1 MQCIAEAYNSFIF
14 LLSAVYN
21 VCFIC
26 SFFFTL
32 PHLQSAIYNLIIAS
46 SIHSSIHSSCVFSQ
60 NHYYQPLWT
69 LVGGGINRLEE
80 SVRPTGSLIPGGCTW
95 YKTSIAEFTPE
106 KNLVLTT
113 NGDEVTDLFSFAY
126 ELFFTFFLSN

>member
-1 MQCIAEAYNSFIF
+1 MR
-14 LLSAVYN
+14 
-21 VCFIC
+21 
-26 SFFFTL
+26 
-32 PHLQSAIYNLIIAS
+32 
-46 SIHSSIHSSCVFSQ
+46 FSQ

-95 YKTSIAEFTPE
+95 YKTSIAEFNPE
-106 KNLVLTT
+106 KNLVFTT

-126 ELFFTFFLSN
+126 ELFFYFFP

>member
-1 MQCIAEAYNSFIF
+1 MRFY
-14 LLSAVYN
+14 
-21 VCFIC
+21 
-26 SFFFTL
+26 
-32 PHLQSAIYNLIIAS
+32 
-46 SIHSSIHSSCVFSQ
+46 Q

-95 YKTSIAEFTPE
+95 YKTSIAEFNPE
-106 KNLVLTT
+106 KNLVFTT

-126 ELFFTFFLSN
+126 ELVFTFFLSN

>member
-1 MQCIAEAYNSFIF
+1 MRFY
-14 LLSAVYN
+14 
-21 VCFIC
+21 
-26 SFFFTL
+26 
-32 PHLQSAIYNLIIAS
+32 
-46 SIHSSIHSSCVFSQ
+46 Q

-95 YKTSIAEFTPE
+95 YKTSIAEFNPE
-106 KNLVLTT
+106 KNLVFTT

-126 ELFFTFFLSN
+126 ELFFYFFP